1 MDETEVLNNLIEK
14 RLRKQSLLQAVL
26 GFLRTWVEN
35 GSFRFSEVLL
45 CFAEYAH
52 LESSKRAEERN
63 SWCAIAFLLT
73 EAAAIAS
80 EPERELP

>member
-1 MDETEVLNNLIEK
+1 MDEVEVLDRLIK
-14 RLRKQSLLQAVL
+14 NRLRRQSLLQAVL
-26 GFLRTWVEN
+26 SFLKTWVEN

-45 CFAEYAH
+45 CFAEYARS
-52 LESSKRAEERN
+52 ESSKRAEERN

-80 EPERELP
+80 EPGRELP